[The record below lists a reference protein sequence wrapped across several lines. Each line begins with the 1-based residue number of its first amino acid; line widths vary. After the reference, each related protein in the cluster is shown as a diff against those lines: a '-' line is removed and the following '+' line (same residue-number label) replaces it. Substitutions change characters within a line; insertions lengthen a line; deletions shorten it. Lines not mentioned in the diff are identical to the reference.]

1 MIRIDD
7 SNHVATHVILIV
19 TSCKAKTQTFPLNIY
34 GHKYKFL
41 HLHIPT
47 TTSKYYHYHYHA
59 EIIKACTV
67 VSVNRS
73 STPVALLRVDF
84 YYFLTVFDS

>member
-7 SNHVATHVILIV
+7 SNHVATHLILIV
-19 TSCKAKTQTFPLNIY
+19 TSYKAKTQTFPLNIY

-47 TTSKYYHYHYHA
+47 TTSNYYLTNYCKLLHA

-67 VSVNRS
+67 ISVN
-73 STPVALLRVDF
+73 
-84 YYFLTVFDS
+84 